1 MDKLIWWIVAVA
13 AVGIIFWVTFASA
26 QILW

>member
-1 MDKLIWWIVAVA
+1 MEKLIWWVVAIV
-13 AVGIIFWVTFASA
+13 AVGIIFWVTFSSA